1 MPVELVSLQRARR
14 VVERR
19 GAGVS
24 GAPPYTQ
31 GAVSIETSAVDL
43 EFELADGG
51 GGAGGGAGG
60 AGGAG
65 DGCGGAGDGGGGAGD
80 DGAGGGGHVGNGAS
94 GASSTSFSS
103 SLAVAALLGASST
116 QRLSEQLR
124 LPVLQVLLSSSLPC
138 TCRDS
143 SDIT

>member
-51 GGAGGGAGG
+51 
-60 AGGAG
+60 
-65 DGCGGAGDGGGGAGD
+65 GGAGDGGGGAGD

-124 LPVLQVLLSSSLPC
+124 LPVLQVLLC

-143 SDIT
+143 SDVT

>member
-14 VVERR
+14 FVERR

-51 GGAGGGAGG
+51 GGAGDG

-65 DGCGGAGDGGGGAGD
+65 DDGGGAGD

-103 SLAVAALLGASST
+103 SLAVAALLGANCT

>member
-51 GGAGGGAGG
+51 GGAGG
-60 AGGAG
+60 AG
-65 DGCGGAGDGGGGAGD
+65 DGGGGAGDGGGGAGD

>member
-51 GGAGGGAGG
+51 
-60 AGGAG
+60 
-65 DGCGGAGDGGGGAGD
+65 GGAGDGGGGAGD